1 MGRHFISVISIAT
14 YTYIA
19 VWLGLAAIGYL
30 DIVASSVVCAGIGA
44 FWLQI
49 VRWEF
54 VSFLRRKS
62 QEAD

>member
-19 VWLGLAAIGYL
+19 VWLGLAAIKYL
-30 DIVASSVVCAGIGA
+30 SIVASSFVWIGIVA

-49 VRWEF
+49 IRWEF
-54 VSFLRRKS
+54 VSFFRRKS
-62 QEAD
+62 HESE